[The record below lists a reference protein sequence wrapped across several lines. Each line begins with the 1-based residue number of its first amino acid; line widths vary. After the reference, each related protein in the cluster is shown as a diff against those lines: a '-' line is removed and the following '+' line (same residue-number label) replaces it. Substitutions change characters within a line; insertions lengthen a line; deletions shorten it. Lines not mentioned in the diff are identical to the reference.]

1 MDDCRPGYYAV
12 IPADVRYDDRIPAN
26 AKLMYGEISA
36 LIGKDGFCFASNSYF
51 SRLYQLSE
59 RTISKLISSLHDKGY
74 ISLEYERD
82 TATGQILARKIFLRM
97 SAPEEHPVEENFYTP
112 GKNLQEGMEENFQDT
127 GTSITDI
134 SKENKK
140 ESPQKKQR
148 KKRAPPEEDFDPL
161 PPLIDWIKS
170 VLADKWE
177 PAALNS
183 LYAAFVR
190 FVENRK
196 AIKKPMKTK
205 GAVTALCNRL
215 ARLSGADIP
224 TMIDLLD
231 TATCN
236 GWQTVYA
243 PKEAGQGN
251 TSSGNNG
258 REWECL

>member
-1 MDDCRPGYYAV
+1 MDNCTPCYYAV

-26 AKLMYGEISA
+26 AKLLYGEISA
-36 LIGKDGFCFASNSYF
+36 LIGKDGFCFAGNAYF
-51 SRLYQLSE
+51 AKLYQLSE
-59 RTISKLISSLHDKGY
+59 RTISKLISDLQDKDY
-74 ISLEYERD
+74 IILEYDRD
-82 TATGQILARKIFLRM
+82 PGTGQILSRKIYLRV
-97 SAPEEHPVEENFYTP
+97 SVTEERPVEENFHTP

-148 KKRAPPEEDFDPL
+148 KKRTPPEEDFDPL
-161 PPLIDWIKS
+161 PSLIEWIKS

-196 AIKKPMKTK
+196 AIKKPMKTN

-243 PKEAGQGN
+243 PKDAGQGN
-251 TSSGNNG
+251 ISSGNKG